1 MKKLPIGISDFRK
14 LVENDYFFV
23 DTSEF
28 ITDIYRESADT
39 ILITRPRRFGKTLN
53 MSMLNYFFDNTLD
66 TAYLFSGLKV
76 TQDSRVIENIN
87 GYPTVFISFKDIK
100 NNNWK
105 SALENMKFIY
115 SSIYKKHYEILE
127 TIIKKSEGREYIKK
141 HNQYESE

>member
-28 ITDIYRESADT
+28 ITDVYRESADT

-66 TAYLFSGLKV
+66 TAHLFSGLKI
-76 TQDSRVIENIN
+76 TQDSQVMENIN

-100 NNNWK
+100 DHKWEEASLNLKNQMI
-105 SALENMKFIY
+105 MK
-115 SSIYKKHYEILE
+115 
-127 TIIKKSEGREYIKK
+127 REFK
-141 HNQYESE
+141 E